1 MKATT
6 GSLARRLI
14 VASLVLVLVIVP
26 LVGAGLSYSFR
37 ESASA
42 SFDERLSSM
51 HRVLLAALERDPVS
65 GELIVTDSLGDSRF
79 GQVFSGWYWQIS
91 DGQGLSRGS
100 RSLWDQ
106 RLPTDGRAGTHW
118 RNIEGPRG
126 QPLRLVERTLTLSHH
141 PHPVVISLAVS
152 RQELDTEVAR
162 FEWLLWLSLL
172 ALGTLLLAG
181 LAAQIRWGLAPLRSL
196 YADLAAVKAGQRER
210 LDTQLPTE
218 LAELAATMND
228 VLDHDRR
235 LIERGRATAGN
246 LAHALKTPVS
256 VLMTRVEKLPAAE
269 RDKMRQELERINAA
283 VRHHLAR
290 ASAAGSSA
298 LAAEVHVG
306 QVLAPV
312 LEGLT
317 RLADRRGVRVSI
329 LLADELALRIDP
341 NDLQELVGN
350 LLENAIDWA
359 ASRVTLS
366 IQRESRALCLCL
378 DDDGPGMSEDER
390 AAVLRRGVR
399 LDEQRPGNGLG
410 LAIVEELVELYGGEL
425 ALEAAPL
432 GGLRVTVKLPAG
444 ASSAQR

>member
-1 MKATT
+1 
-6 GSLARRLI
+6 
-14 VASLVLVLVIVP
+14 
-26 LVGAGLSYSFR
+26 
-37 ESASA
+37 
-42 SFDERLSSM
+42 
-51 HRVLLAALERDPVS
+51 
-65 GELIVTDSLGDSRF
+65 
-79 GQVFSGWYWQIS
+79 
-91 DGQGLSRGS
+91 
-100 RSLWDQ
+100 
-106 RLPTDGRAGTHW
+106 
-118 RNIEGPRG
+118 
-126 QPLRLVERTLTLSHH
+126 
-141 PHPVVISLAVS
+141 
-152 RQELDTEVAR
+152 
-162 FEWLLWLSLL
+162 
-172 ALGTLLLAG
+172 
-181 LAAQIRWGLAPLRSL
+181 
-196 YADLAAVKAGQRER
+196 
-210 LDTQLPTE
+210 
-218 LAELAATMND
+218 MND

-256 VLMTRVEKLPAAE
+256 VMMTRVEKLPAAE

-329 LLADELALRIDP
+329 VLADELALRIDP